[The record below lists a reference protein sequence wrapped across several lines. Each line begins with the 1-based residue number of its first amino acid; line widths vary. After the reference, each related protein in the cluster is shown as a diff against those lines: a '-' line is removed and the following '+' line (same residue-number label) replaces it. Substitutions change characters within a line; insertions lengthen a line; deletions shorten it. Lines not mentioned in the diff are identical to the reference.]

1 MAAILTIGASLAILG
16 YLAAD
21 ELLFRLRPTLRRRGI
36 ALFPEF
42 RRLDWRIYLPLP
54 IAAILAWRFAAPLI
68 SAYIVLVGLL
78 VTLYLARRARIS
90 ERVLI
95 DRQVAQ
101 LVTAFHS
108 IYELRPSIF
117 SALEQACEKVD
128 QPLRDHVAL
137 AVQAFYITASP
148 ERAFNELEERVNN
161 PYLTQFLYILG
172 RSEAARR
179 EAIVGALEGLMERL
193 QAHEEMRTQSEV
205 NLTVVT
211 GQTLFI
217 QSISLIIVFFIAFV
231 AWLRE
236 AYTSS
241 WRAQLFFVIIAS
253 IGVAT
258 SYYIDRRAI
267 SLKERIL

>member
-16 YLAAD
+16 YLAVD

-36 ALFPEF
+36 AIFPEF
-42 RRLDWRIYLPLP
+42 RRLDWKVYLPLP
-54 IAAILAWRFAAPLI
+54 IAVILAWRFAAPLI
-68 SAYIVLVGLL
+68 SAYILIVGVLVS
-78 VTLYLARRARIS
+78 LYLARRARTG

-101 LVTAFHS
+101 LVTAFRS
-108 IYELRPSIF
+108 IYELRPSVF
-117 SALEQACEKVD
+117 SALEQACKKVD

-148 ERAFNELEERVNN
+148 ERAFNELEERVSN
-161 PYLTQFLYILG
+161 PYLIQFLYILR

-179 EAIVGALEGLMERL
+179 EAIVSALEGLMERMK
-193 QAHEEMRTQSEV
+193 AHEEMRTQSEV

-217 QSISLIIVFFIAFV
+217 QVISLAIIFFIALTG
-231 AWLRE
+231 LRE
-236 AYTSS
+236 VYTSS
-241 WRAQLFFVIIAS
+241 WRGQLFFALVAS
-253 IGVAT
+253 VGVAT

>member
-1 MAAILTIGASLAILG
+1 MAAILTLGASLAILG
-16 YLAAD
+16 YLVVD
-21 ELLFRLRPTLRRRGI
+21 ELLFRLRPVLRRRGI
-36 ALFPEF
+36 ALLPEF
-42 RRLDWRIYLPLP
+42 RRLDWRAYLPLP
-54 IAAILAWRFAAPLI
+54 IAVILAWRFAAPLI
-68 SAYIVLVGLL
+68 STYILVVGVLI
-78 VTLYLARRARIS
+78 TLYLARRARAG
-90 ERVLI
+90 ERVQL

-108 IYELRPSIF
+108 IYKLRPSVF
-117 SALEQACEKVD
+117 SALEQACKKVD

-161 PYLTQFLYILG
+161 PYLTQFLYILR

-179 EAIVGALEGLMERL
+179 EAVVSALEGLMERL
-193 QAHEEMRTQSEV
+193 RAHEEMRTQFEV
-205 NLTVVT
+205 NLAVIT

-217 QSISLIIVFFIAFV
+217 QVISLIIIFFIAFTG
-231 AWLRE
+231 LRE

-241 WRAQLFFVIIAS
+241 WARQLFFILVAS
-253 IGVAT
+253 VGVAT